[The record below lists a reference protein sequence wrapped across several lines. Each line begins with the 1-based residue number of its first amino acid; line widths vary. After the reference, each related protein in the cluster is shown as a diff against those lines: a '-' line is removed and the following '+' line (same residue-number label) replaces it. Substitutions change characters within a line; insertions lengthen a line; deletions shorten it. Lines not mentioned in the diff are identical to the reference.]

1 MLEPYCCI
9 ACLYQK
15 QFYVALVCIRVAVGA
30 ESPVSVPPAMYP
42 AEYPAAAAAAA
53 SFPVPVAPVAPSA
66 AVGWW
71 GRGGVVGYPSASLSL
86 LRFAAVPPVVHEGG
100 IVVGVHGAPP

>member
-1 MLEPYCCI
+1 MLEPYCCM

-15 QFYVALVCIRVAVGA
+15 QFYVALVYIQLVVGS
-30 ESPVSVPPAMYP
+30 ESPASVPPAMYP
-42 AEYPAAAAAAA
+42 AEYPASAAAAA

-71 GRGGVVGYPSASLSL
+71 GRGWVVGCVSA
-86 LRFAAVPPVVHEGG
+86 
-100 IVVGVHGAPP
+100 